1 MLVHAGQ
8 AKLKRNLDFLPS
20 SRTQGHVLQAPVAA
34 ACPSPSYGPT
44 IAEKLITVSAKI
56 SPGDRVDTIYE

>member
-8 AKLKRNLDFLPS
+8 VKLKRNLDFLPS

-34 ACPSPSYGPT
+34 ACPSPSYES
-44 IAEKLITVSAKI
+44 IVAEKLITLSTKI
-56 SPGDRVDTIYE
+56 SPRDRGDTIYE